1 MKILNGARY
10 KIYLVILFFLTLSG
24 FSQMPIFKRYYI
36 ADIPGLGWLAQFYV
50 THMIHYIFA
59 GLLVGFAVFMIFDSV
74 FNKNGFKK
82 ISRTG
87 FMKIWIIAGL
97 MITGLV
103 LVVKNLSGI
112 YMGHSMIIFL
122 NISHLFFCVLFLMV
136 SLYSLIFKKPWQ
148 VD

>member
-1 MKILNGARY
+1 MKILNGARH
-10 KIYLVILFFLTLSG
+10 KIYLVILFFMTLSG

-36 ADIPGLGWLAQFYV
+36 ADIPGFGWLAQFYV

-59 GLLVGFAVFMIFDSV
+59 GLLIGFTTYVFFDFILS
-74 FNKNGFKK
+74 KTRFKK
-82 ISRTG
+82 ISSTG

-122 NISHLFFCVLFLMV
+122 DISHLFLCVSFLMV
-136 SLYSLIFKKPWQ
+136 SLYSLIFKKLWH
-148 VD
+148 VN

>member
-1 MKILNGARY
+1 MKILNNAGH
-10 KIYLVILFFLTLSG
+10 KIFLVILFFMTLSG

-59 GLLVGFAVFMIFDSV
+59 GLLIGFAAYMVLDSV
-74 FNKNGFKK
+74 FNKTGFKK

-87 FMKIWIIAGL
+87 YIKIWIIAGL

-122 NISHLFFCVLFLMV
+122 DISHLFLCVLFLMV

-148 VD
+148 AD